1 MTVTLD
7 RTTRIGAS
15 EAAAIL
21 GLSPYKTPYEVWL
34 EKTRRIE
41 QWTGNEA
48 TRAGQRLEPLLLDHA
63 ERDLGD
69 LMRDVF
75 VPGRGEVPIG
85 ATLDAQVVSTGEV
98 VECKTS
104 GLTGGPVVGNWG
116 EPGTDEI
123 PESYLIQT
131 QVQMWCARAEQ
142 AHVYAFLGNVL
153 PKRYLVN
160 YDSQLAEAIVD
171 KLISWWNYHV
181 IGDMQP
187 EETFVPME
195 VYKRMKRQPES
206 LIELGDESAAEVRK
220 LIEQMESAKAVRKQV
235 DSQIDE
241 LQSQIVSYL
250 GSTECAVLPDGAR
263 ITYLETVRKGYVVK
277 DSSYRTLRIKE
288 KK

>member
-21 GLSPYKTPYEVWL
+21 GMSPYKTPYEVWL

-69 LMRDVF
+69 LIRDVF
-75 VPGRGEVPIG
+75 VPGRGEVPVG
-85 ATLDAQVVSTGEV
+85 ATLDAQVVASGEV

-131 QVQMWCARAEQ
+131 QVQMWCARADQ

-206 LIELGDESAAEVRK
+206 LIELGDESAADVRK

-235 DSQIDE
+235 DSQVDE

-250 GSTECAVLPDGAR
+250 GSTECAVLPDGTR